1 MRPGAT
7 QLTVMPCGPTSRLS
21 VLSQPMSAGRNVFES
36 ARCVVGSSAASEL
49 TATIRPPALL
59 SRCGSACAHERD
71 GGAEEEAVR
80 AVERLGVGVERA
92 AGRRAAAVPDEDVE
106 TAEAVDGG
114 RDGALESSVVGHVP
128 DYGDAAQPGCVLLE
142 LVGAAR
148 EEDDVRAL
156 LRERLGAREPE
167 PGRGAADERG
177 APAQPEIHAA
187 RLTAKD
193 AFAVVVRLRPGAA
206 VDP

>member
-7 QLTVMPCGPTSRLS
+7 QLTVIPCGPTSRLS

-59 SRCGSACAHERD
+59 LQVRQRGADERD
-71 GGAEEEAVR
+71 GRAEEEPVR
-80 AVERLGVGVERA
+80 AVERVGIGVERA

-106 TAEAVDGG
+106 AAEALDRG
-114 RDGALESSVVGHVP
+114 RDGALEIGVVGHVAG
-128 DYGDAAQPGCVLLE
+128 DRDAAEARRVLLE

-177 APAQPEIHAA
+177 APAQSEIHGGT
-187 RLTAKD
+187 LTA
-193 AFAVVVRLRPGAA
+193 VSLVRMT
-206 VDP
+206 V